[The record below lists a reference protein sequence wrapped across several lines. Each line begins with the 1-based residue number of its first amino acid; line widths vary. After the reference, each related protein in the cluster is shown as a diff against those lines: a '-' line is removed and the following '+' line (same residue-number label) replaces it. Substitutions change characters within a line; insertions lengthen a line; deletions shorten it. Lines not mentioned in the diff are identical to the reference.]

1 MTRPHSDDRD
11 SYLRQFRL
19 QVDRSFGIGTDT
31 DSSSR
36 LSHQT
41 AWCIHVDTAGCEVC
55 DLEKEATEFSGS
67 PKPDSEGQGRQSEDS
82 AGQAAGDGR
91 EVVGW
96 VCLGDPEN
104 PRNLPKWRKWL
115 CTYVVSSACLCV

>member
-11 SYLRQFRL
+11 SYLHQFRL

-31 DSSSR
+31 DASSR

-41 AWCIHVDTAGCEVC
+41 TWCIRVDTAGYEVNC
-55 DLEKEATEFSGS
+55 DLEKEATEFSES
-67 PKPDSEGQGRQSEDS
+67 SKPDAEGQSEDS
-82 AGQAAGDGR
+82 AGQVAGDEQ
-91 EVVGW
+91 EVVLGW
-96 VCLGDPEN
+96 VGPGDPEN